1 MAVPVTLP
9 EIALVT
15 VKLVSVPTLVREEA
29 VTPEAR
35 VVPVKVPAGAVPVM
49 LMPAVPAEMLA
60 AVILVR
66 LAPLTA
72 PNDPLQVPVVMVPTV
87 VKEEAV
93 TPEARVL
100 PVKVPAGATTA
111 AVLAVVSLPW
121 ASTVKVGIAV
131 EEP

>member
-1 MAVPVTLP
+1 
-9 EIALVT
+9 
-15 VKLVSVPTLVREEA
+15 
-29 VTPEAR
+29 
-35 VVPVKVPAGAVPVM
+35 M

-87 VKEEAV
+87 VKEEV
-93 TPEARVL
+93 TTLEAKVV

-111 AVLAVVSLPW
+111 AVEAVVNLPLL
-121 ASTVKVGIAV
+121 STVKVGMAV